1 MGLDYYSEFQNY
13 AIKHMGME
21 WNGIL
26 PMGAITKHNLLKR
39 KCSVK
44 FNTLYLRRK
53 RIKGN
58 ANGFFHV

>member
-13 AIKHMGME
+13 AIKHMGMSGME
-21 WNGIL
+21 FYQWESNY
-26 PMGAITKHNLLKR
+26 KHNLLKR

-53 RIKGN
+53 LALEWIS
-58 ANGFFHV
+58 FHV